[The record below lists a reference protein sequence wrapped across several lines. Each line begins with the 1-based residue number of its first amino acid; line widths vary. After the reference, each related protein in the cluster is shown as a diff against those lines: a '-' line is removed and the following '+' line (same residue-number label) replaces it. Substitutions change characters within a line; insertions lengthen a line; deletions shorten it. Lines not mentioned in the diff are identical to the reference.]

1 MRSGRISIP
10 ALALAGLMILLGH
23 DALMAANP
31 HGQTAAHSQTA
42 DEHPSP
48 GSVCHFQEGDRTIPS
63 GAPDPQTAHPA
74 IHVLPAAVLAPQLAH
89 VSWMAPPGHP
99 PDVLRALLQVFLN

>member
-1 MRSGRISIP
+1 MRWGRMSIP
-10 ALALAGLMILLGH
+10 GLALVGLLILLGH
-23 DALMAANP
+23 DALMAADP
-31 HGQTAAHSQTA
+31 HGQPAAHA
-42 DEHPSP
+42 EKAAEHPMSV
-48 GSVCHFQEGDRTIPS
+48 SVCHLQEGDRTAPS

-89 VSWMAPPGHP
+89 VSWLEPPGHP